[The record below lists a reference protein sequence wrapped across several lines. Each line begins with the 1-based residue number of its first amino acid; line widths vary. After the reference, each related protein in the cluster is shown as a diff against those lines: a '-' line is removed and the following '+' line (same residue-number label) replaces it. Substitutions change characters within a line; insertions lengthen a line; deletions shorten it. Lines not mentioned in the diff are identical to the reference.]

1 MHIKIYYGGSLITEC
16 NGEDVENMI
25 ENSFRHL
32 DSIIHEHSGNAAGF
46 TLTKVYIEHDSSA
59 NDIAWLHVFAHGN
72 DGLINYDPI
81 TDTDKEILFKV
92 TGITNDN
99 LPTPINFELTEK
111 KFDPFNPEW
120 LKNKAAALGILKQC
134 IDHLAASK
142 GKYAPRV
149 LPSEMVDRKFPTMQ
163 RTIYLFILVS

>member
-111 KFDPFNPEW
+111 N
-120 LKNKAAALGILKQC
+120 LILSIQN
-134 IDHLAASK
+134 
-142 GKYAPRV
+142 G
-149 LPSEMVDRKFPTMQ
+149 
-163 RTIYLFILVS
+163 

>member
-81 TDTDKEILFKV
+81 TDTDKEILFKKS
-92 TGITNDN
+92 IEDF
-99 LPTPINFELTEK
+99 LIALCEK
-111 KFDPFNPEW
+111 SHGRN
-120 LKNKAAALGILKQC
+120 KN
-134 IDHLAASK
+134 
-142 GKYAPRV
+142 
-149 LPSEMVDRKFPTMQ
+149 E
-163 RTIYLFILVS
+163 TIYRIVRPGDYQLSMYYIR